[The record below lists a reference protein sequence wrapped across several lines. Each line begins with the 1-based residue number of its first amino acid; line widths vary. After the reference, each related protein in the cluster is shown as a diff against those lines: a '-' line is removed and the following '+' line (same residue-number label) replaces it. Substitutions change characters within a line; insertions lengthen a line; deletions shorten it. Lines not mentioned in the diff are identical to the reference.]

1 MKYNL
6 EQLSNEELIQLF
18 KDYDYSLRKF
28 DKSNNLSGNTLRR
41 LFIKRNIDYNK
52 IKNDYLL
59 QQKQLEENKILY
71 CENCGKVIDG
81 SYGSG
86 RFCNRHCATI
96 YGNTHRPKRS
106 AESKK
111 KTSISVKN
119 SIKCQIAAER
129 SRKIYHC
136 KQCNKEFSISDIRD
150 INGRLYCSKECKHKY
165 LSEHTGGY
173 REGSGRGKQGWYK
186 GIHCDSS
193 WELAYLVY
201 HLDHNLYI
209 ERCKEKR
216 QYVWNNKQHTYYPDF
231 ITDDGIIE
239 IKGYSTDQWKS
250 KEEQNSDVKVLY
262 KNEIKP
268 YLDYVTN
275 TYGTDFIKLY
285 DGYNPKL
292 DLKNHT
298 YVWVHN
304 EKENHMIKTN
314 LYDEYINKGFI
325 RGRKQF
331 NKIINQQYS

>member
-6 EQLSNEELIQLF
+6 EQLSNDELIQLF

-59 QQKQLEENKILY
+59 QQKQLEESKILY

-136 KQCNKEFSISDIRD
+136 KYCNKEFFISDIRD
-150 INGRLYCSKECKHKY
+150 ISGRLYCSKECKHKY

-231 ITDDGIIE
+231 ITDNGIIE

-250 KEEQNSDVKVLY
+250 KEEQNPDVKVLY

-304 EKENHMIKTN
+304 EKENHMIKTE
-314 LYDEYINKGFI
+314 LYDEYINNGYI
-325 RGRKQF
+325 RGRKTF
-331 NKIINQQYS
+331 V

>member
-6 EQLSNEELIQLF
+6 EQLSNDELIQLF

-59 QQKQLEENKILY
+59 QQKQLEESKILY

-136 KQCNKEFSISDIRD
+136 KQCNKEFFISDIRD

-331 NKIINQQYS
+331 NKIIN

>member
-6 EQLSNEELIQLF
+6 EQLSNDELIQLF
-18 KDYDYSLRKF
+18 RDYDYSLRKF

-59 QQKQLEENKILY
+59 QQKQLEESKILY

-216 QYVWNNKQHTYYPDF
+216 YYVWNNKQHTYYPDF

-250 KEEQNSDVKVLY
+250 KEEQNPDVKVLY

-331 NKIINQQYS
+331 NKIIN

>member
-6 EQLSNEELIQLF
+6 EQLSNDELIQLF
-18 KDYDYSLRKF
+18 RDYDYSLRKF

-52 IKNDYLL
+52 IKNEYLL

-136 KQCNKEFSISDIRD
+136 KYCNKEFSISDIRD

-216 QYVWNNKQHTYYPDF
+216 YYVWNNKQHTYYPDF

-331 NKIINQQYS
+331 NKIIN

>member
-6 EQLSNEELIQLF
+6 EQLSNDELIQLF

-59 QQKQLEENKILY
+59 QQKQLEESKILY

-136 KQCNKEFSISDIRD
+136 KQCNKEFSIYDIRD

-250 KEEQNSDVKVLY
+250 KEEQNHDVKVLY

-314 LYDEYINKGFI
+314 LYDDYINKGFI

-331 NKIINQQYS
+331 NKIIN

>member
-6 EQLSNEELIQLF
+6 EQLSNDELIQLF
-18 KDYDYSLRKF
+18 RDYDYSLRKF

-59 QQKQLEENKILY
+59 QQKQLEESKILY

-106 AESKK
+106 DESKK

-136 KQCNKEFSISDIRD
+136 KYCNKEFFISDIRD
-150 INGRLYCSKECKHKY
+150 ISGRLYCSKECKHKY

-193 WELAYLVY
+193 WELAFLVY
-201 HLDHNLYI
+201 YMDHNLYI

-250 KEEQNSDVKVLY
+250 KEEQNPDVKVLY

-268 YLDYVTN
+268 YLDYVIN

-331 NKIINQQYS
+331 NKIIN

>member
-6 EQLSNEELIQLF
+6 EQLSNDELIQLF

-59 QQKQLEENKILY
+59 QQKQLKESKILY

-216 QYVWNNKQHTYYPDF
+216 YYVWNNKQHTYYPDF

-250 KEEQNSDVKVLY
+250 KEEQNPDVKVLY

-331 NKIINQQYS
+331 NKIIN

>member
-6 EQLSNEELIQLF
+6 EQLSNDELIQLF

-231 ITDDGIIE
+231 ITNDGIIE

-292 DLKNHT
+292 DLKNYT

-331 NKIINQQYS
+331 NKIIN

>member
-6 EQLSNEELIQLF
+6 EQLSNDELIQLF

-59 QQKQLEENKILY
+59 QQKQLEESKILY

-136 KQCNKEFSISDIRD
+136 KYCNKEFSISDIRD
-150 INGRLYCSKECKHKY
+150 ISGRLYCSKECKHKY

-304 EKENHMIKTN
+304 EKENHMIKTE
-314 LYDEYINKGFI
+314 LYDEYINNGYI
-325 RGRKQF
+325 RGRKTF
-331 NKIINQQYS
+331 V

>member
-81 SYGSG
+81 FYGSG

-250 KEEQNSDVKVLY
+250 KEEQNPDVKVLY
-262 KNEIKP
+262 KDDMKL
-268 YLDYVTN
+268 YLDYVIN

-331 NKIINQQYS
+331 NKIIN

>member
-6 EQLSNEELIQLF
+6 EQLSNDELIQLF

-59 QQKQLEENKILY
+59 QQKQLEESKILY

-129 SRKIYHC
+129 SRKIYNC

-250 KEEQNSDVKVLY
+250 KEEQNPDVKVLY

-292 DLKNHT
+292 DLKNYT

-331 NKIINQQYS
+331 NKIVN

>member
-6 EQLSNEELIQLF
+6 EQLSNDELIQLF
-18 KDYDYSLRKF
+18 RDYDYSLRKF

-119 SIKCQIAAER
+119 SIKCQIAAEH

-136 KQCNKEFSISDIRD
+136 KYCNKEFYISDIRD

-193 WELAYLVY
+193 WELAFLVY

-250 KEEQNSDVKVLY
+250 KEEQNPDVKVLY

-292 DLKNHT
+292 DLKNYT

-331 NKIINQQYS
+331 NKIIN

>member
-6 EQLSNEELIQLF
+6 EQLSNDELIQLF
-18 KDYDYSLRKF
+18 RDYDYSLRKF

-41 LFIKRNIDYNK
+41 LFIKRNIDCNK

-331 NKIINQQYS
+331 NKIIN

>member
-6 EQLSNEELIQLF
+6 EQLSNDELIQLF
-18 KDYDYSLRKF
+18 RDYDYSLRKF

-59 QQKQLEENKILY
+59 QQKQLEESKILY

-86 RFCNRHCATI
+86 RFCNRQCATI

-136 KQCNKEFSISDIRD
+136 KYCNKEFFISDIRD
-150 INGRLYCSKECKHKY
+150 ISGRLYCSKECKHKY

-193 WELAYLVY
+193 WELAFLVY

-231 ITDDGIIE
+231 ITNDGIIE

-250 KEEQNSDVKVLY
+250 KEEQNPDVIVLY
-262 KNEIKP
+262 KDDMKL

-331 NKIINQQYS
+331 NKIIN

>member
-6 EQLSNEELIQLF
+6 EQLSNDELIQLF
-18 KDYDYSLRKF
+18 RDYDYSLRKF

-52 IKNDYLL
+52 IKNEYLL

-136 KQCNKEFSISDIRD
+136 KYCNKEFSISDIRD
-150 INGRLYCSKECKHKY
+150 ISGRLYCSKECKHKY

-173 REGSGRGKQGWYK
+173 RQGSGRGKQGWYK

-201 HLDHNLYI
+201 YLDHNLYI

-231 ITDDGIIE
+231 ITNDGIIE

-250 KEEQNSDVKVLY
+250 KEEQNPDVKVLY

-268 YLDYVTN
+268 YLDYVIN

-304 EKENHMIKTN
+304 EKENHMIKTE
-314 LYDEYINKGFI
+314 LYDEYINNGYI
-325 RGRKQF
+325 RGRKTF
-331 NKIINQQYS
+331 V

>member
-6 EQLSNEELIQLF
+6 EQLSNDELIQLF

-52 IKNDYLL
+52 IKNEYLL

-173 REGSGRGKQGWYK
+173 REGSGRCKQGWYK

-250 KEEQNSDVKVLY
+250 KEEQNPDVKVLY

-331 NKIINQQYS
+331 NKIIN

>member
-1 MKYNL
+1 MNQDLNNLTDEQLIQEYRNCNYSLKAVDKKYN
-6 EQLSNEELIQLF
+6 
-18 KDYDYSLRKF
+18 K
-28 DKSNNLSGNTLRR
+28 SGNTLLR
-41 LFIKRNIDYNK
+41 LFRKRNIDYNK
-52 IKNDYLL
+52 IKEEYLL
-59 QQKQLEENKILY
+59 QQKHLKDSIILY

-86 RFCNRHCATI
+86 RFCNKKCATI

-136 KQCNKEFSISDIRD
+136 KYCNKEFFISDIRD
-150 INGRLYCSKECKHKY
+150 ISGRLYCSKECKHKY

-193 WELAYLVY
+193 WELAFLVY

-250 KEEQNSDVKVLY
+250 KEEQNPDVIVLY
-262 KNEIKP
+262 KDDIKL
-268 YLDYVTN
+268 YLDYVIN

-304 EKENHMIKTN
+304 EKENHMIKTE
-314 LYDEYINKGFI
+314 LYDEYINNGYI
-325 RGRKQF
+325 RGRKTF
-331 NKIINQQYS
+331 V

>member
-6 EQLSNEELIQLF
+6 EQLSNDELIQLF

-59 QQKQLEENKILY
+59 QQKQLEESKILY

-119 SIKCQIAAER
+119 SIKCQIAAEH

-136 KQCNKEFSISDIRD
+136 KQCNKEFFISDIRD
-150 INGRLYCSKECKHKY
+150 ISGRLYCSKECKHKY

-231 ITDDGIIE
+231 ITNDGIIE

-250 KEEQNSDVKVLY
+250 KEEQNPDVIVLY
-262 KNEIKP
+262 KDDMKL

-331 NKIINQQYS
+331 NKIIN

>member
-6 EQLSNEELIQLF
+6 EQLSNDELIQLF
-18 KDYDYSLRKF
+18 RDYDYSLRKF
-28 DKSNNLSGNTLRR
+28 DKSNNLSSNTLRR
-41 LFIKRNIDYNK
+41 LFIKRIIDYYK
-52 IKNDYLL
+52 IKINYLL
-59 QQKQLEENKILY
+59 QQTQLEESKILY

-136 KQCNKEFSISDIRD
+136 KYCNKEFFISDIRD
-150 INGRLYCSKECKHKY
+150 ISGRLYCSKECKHKY

-193 WELAYLVY
+193 WELAFLVY
-201 HLDHNLYI
+201 YMDHNLYI

-250 KEEQNSDVKVLY
+250 KEEQNPDVKVLY

-331 NKIINQQYS
+331 NKIIN

>member
-96 YGNTHRPKRS
+96 YGNTHRQKRS

-216 QYVWNNKQHTYYPDF
+216 YYVWNNKQHTYYPDF

-331 NKIINQQYS
+331 NKIIN

>member
-6 EQLSNEELIQLF
+6 EQLSNDELIQLF

-59 QQKQLEENKILY
+59 QQKQLEECKILY

-136 KQCNKEFSISDIRD
+136 KQCNKEFFISDIRN
-150 INGRLYCSKECKHKY
+150 ISGRLYCSKECKHKY

-193 WELAYLVY
+193 WELAFLVY

-231 ITDDGIIE
+231 ITNDGIIE

-250 KEEQNSDVKVLY
+250 KEEQNPDVIVLY
-262 KNEIKP
+262 KDDMKL
-268 YLDYVTN
+268 YLDYVIN

-331 NKIINQQYS
+331 NKIIN

>member
-6 EQLSNEELIQLF
+6 EQLSNDELIQLF

-59 QQKQLEENKILY
+59 QQKQLEESKILY
-71 CENCGKVIDG
+71 CENCGKVIGG

-250 KEEQNSDVKVLY
+250 KEEQNPDVKVLY

-331 NKIINQQYS
+331 NKIIN

>member
-6 EQLSNEELIQLF
+6 EQLSNDELIQLF

-59 QQKQLEENKILY
+59 QQKQLEESKILY

-216 QYVWNNKQHTYYPDF
+216 YYVWNNKQHTYYPDF

-250 KEEQNSDVKVLY
+250 KKEQNPDVKVLY

-331 NKIINQQYS
+331 NKIIN

>member
-6 EQLSNEELIQLF
+6 EQLSNDELIQLF

-216 QYVWNNKQHTYYPDF
+216 YYVWNNKQHTYYPDF

-304 EKENHMIKTN
+304 EKENHMIKTE
-314 LYDEYINKGFI
+314 LYDEYINNGYI
-325 RGRKQF
+325 RGRKTF
-331 NKIINQQYS
+331 V

>member
-52 IKNDYLL
+52 IKNEYLL

-136 KQCNKEFSISDIRD
+136 KYCNKEFSISDIRD
-150 INGRLYCSKECKHKY
+150 ISGRLYCSKECKHKY

-173 REGSGRGKQGWYK
+173 RQGSGRGKQGWYK

-331 NKIINQQYS
+331 NKIIN

>member
-6 EQLSNEELIQLF
+6 EQLSNDELIQLF

-129 SRKIYHC
+129 SRKIYNC

-331 NKIINQQYS
+331 NKIIN

>member
-6 EQLSNEELIQLF
+6 EQLSNDELIQLF
-18 KDYDYSLRKF
+18 RDYDYSLRKF

-52 IKNDYLL
+52 IKNEYLL

-136 KQCNKEFSISDIRD
+136 KYCNKEFSISDIRE

-173 REGSGRGKQGWYK
+173 RQGSGRGKQGWYK

-275 TYGTDFIKLY
+275 KYGTDFIKLY

-331 NKIINQQYS
+331 NKIIN

>member
-6 EQLSNEELIQLF
+6 EQLSNDELIQLF

-59 QQKQLEENKILY
+59 QQKQLEESKILY

-96 YGNTHRPKRS
+96 YGNIHRPKRS

-250 KEEQNSDVKVLY
+250 KEEQNPDVKVLY

-331 NKIINQQYS
+331 NKIIN

>member
-6 EQLSNEELIQLF
+6 EQLSNDELIQLF
-18 KDYDYSLRKF
+18 KDYDYSLRNF

-59 QQKQLEENKILY
+59 QQKQLEESKILY

-136 KQCNKEFSISDIRD
+136 KYCNKEFSISDIRD

-216 QYVWNNKQHTYYPDF
+216 YYVWNNKQHTYYPDF

-331 NKIINQQYS
+331 NKIIN

>member
-6 EQLSNEELIQLF
+6 EQLSNDELIQLF

-331 NKIINQQYS
+331 NKIIN